1 MQLVICFF
9 FSPFFMVLEKD
20 KRLVMAVTTPAP
32 YPKKKY
38 EV

>member
-9 FSPFFMVLEKD
+9 FFMVLEKD
-20 KRLVMAVTTPAP
+20 KRLVMAVTSPAP